1 MDKYQHSQKNKLF
14 KHAAHDPYCLPK
26 VEGSAICP
34 QCDAVYQAG
43 NWTWNHPENTL
54 VPNAQSVTCPA
65 CRRIADNAAAGT
77 LTVSGSFWPQH
88 RGEIVHLFEHIEK
101 REEAEHALERII
113 HLTDTADELTV
124 TTTGVHLANCLGHAL
139 EAAYKGQAHYHY
151 DDNQCSVTIRW
162 AREQ

>member
-1 MDKYQHSQKNKLF
+1 MIPIACQGGGFGH
-14 KHAAHDPYCLPK
+14 LPAVRCGVSGRQLD
-26 VEGSAICP
+26 VE
-34 QCDAVYQAG
+34 
-43 NWTWNHPENTL
+43 HPENTL

-101 REEAEHALERII
+101 GKGRALERII

-139 EAAYKGQAHYHY
+139 EAATKRPGALPL
-151 DDNQCSVTIRW
+151 
-162 AREQ
+162 